1 MRRTFSLGILCLA
14 AAAAALAPSSTRG
27 EDFRWSGAVP
37 AGKVI
42 EIKGI
47 NGGIEA
53 GPASGGDV
61 EVTARKSGRRSDP
74 SQVEIKVVEHG
85 GGVTICA
92 VYPTPSDSARPNECL
107 PGSGGHMNT
116 RDNDVKVE
124 FTVKVPEGVRFVG
137 RTVNGGV
144 TAEGLSADAEVYSV
158 NGGVTVSSSGLARAQ
173 TVNGSITATM
183 GRADWTGSLDLTTVN
198 GSITVELPA
207 STSAR
212 VEAKTVNGGID
223 SDFPLTVTGRF
234 GPRRVSGTIG
244 GGGRDLRLETVNGGI
259 HIRQG
264 R

>member
-1 MRRTFSLGILCLA
+1 MRRSFSLGILALA
-14 AAAAALAPSSTRG
+14 AATATALATSTWA
-27 EDFRWSGAVP
+27 EEFRWSGAVAP
-37 AGKVI
+37 GKAV
-42 EIKGI
+42 EVKGV

-53 GPASGGDV
+53 SPASGGEV
-61 EVTARKSGRRSDP
+61 ELIARKSGRRSDP

-92 VYPTPSDSARPNECL
+92 VYPTPAGAAGPNECL

-124 FTVKVPEGVRFVG
+124 FTVRVPEGVRFVG

-144 TAEGLSADAEVYSV
+144 TVA
-158 NGGVTVSSSGLARAQ
+158 SSGLARAQ

-183 GRADWTGSLDLTTVN
+183 GRADWTGSLDLKTVN
-198 GSITVELPA
+198 GSITVELP
-207 STSAR
+207 SSVSAR
-212 VEAKTVNGGID
+212 VEAKTVNGGIE